1 VIRLLRRLRSDSG
14 FTLVEMVMVLF
25 LLGIVMAFTLN
36 SMASYERAAT
46 GGIRRLENLD
56 EARTLMEVISKDIRT
71 AAKLTVTGSPF
82 LPDPAQPTTYVLADD
97 NSVTFYAN
105 LNLGGS
111 TTCPKK
117 VHLYVNA
124 NKEIIE
130 EVTEP
135 NDFALPPCTNAW
147 TIKLPR
153 PRLVGQYVANAAD
166 EPVFTYY
173 YDNGGVLTAFPTSA
187 TPLTTANGAL
197 VSSVGIELAIRKDTS
212 LWVSPTTLV
221 NRVRLP
227 NVYYNPPPSPTP

>member
-1 VIRLLRRLRSDSG
+1 MIRLCRRLGSDSG
-14 FTLVEMVMVLF
+14 FTLVEMALVLI
-25 LLGIVMAFTLN
+25 LLGTVMAFTLN

-46 GGIRRLENLD
+46 GGIRRLENLG

-71 AAKLTVTGSPF
+71 ATKLTVTGSPF
-82 LPDPAQPTTYVLADD
+82 LPDPAYPTTKVLADD

-105 LNLGGS
+105 LNLS

-135 NDFALPPCTNAW
+135 NTGVSPPSCGNYSQHAPT
-147 TIKLPR
+147 T
-153 PRLVGQYVANAAD
+153 RLVGQYIANAGN
-166 EPVFTYY
+166 EPVFTFY
-173 YDNGGVLTAFPTSA
+173 YDNAGVLTAFPTSA

-197 VSSVGIELAIRKDTS
+197 VNSIGIELAIRKDTS
-212 LWVSPTTLV
+212 LWVSHTTLM